1 MKFLS
6 FAANKILGS
15 SILPMADSTSTSI
28 TGNTILSNVL
38 SLLSSGVTVA
48 GGVIIVWGA
57 VQVGLAIKDNQGA
70 NMEKGI
76 LTIVGGAVLTVAAL
90 WFKTVV

>member
-1 MKFLS
+1 MKLLS
-6 FAANKILGS
+6 LFANKLSENFIM
-15 SILPMADSTSTSI
+15 PMADTSI
-28 TGNTILSNVL
+28 TGNEILSNVL

-48 GGVIIVWGA
+48 GGILIVWGA
-57 VQVGLAIKDNQGA
+57 VQIGLAIKDQQGA

>member
-1 MKFLS
+1 MKLLS
-6 FAANKILGS
+6 LVANKLSENI
-15 SILPMADSTSTSI
+15 IMPMADTSI
-28 TGNTILSNVL
+28 TGNQILSNVL

-48 GGVIIVWGA
+48 GGILIVWGA
-57 VQVGLAIKDNQGA
+57 VQIGLAIKDQQGA

-90 WFKTVV
+90 WFKSIL